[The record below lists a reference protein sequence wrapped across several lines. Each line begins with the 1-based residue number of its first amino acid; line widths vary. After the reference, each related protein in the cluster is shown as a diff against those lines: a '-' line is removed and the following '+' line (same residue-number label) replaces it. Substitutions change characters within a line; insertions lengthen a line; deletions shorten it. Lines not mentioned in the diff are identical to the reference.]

1 MLKQS
6 QTTQSENGQDEAP
19 RGKKPDLIA
28 YDVRDVEGRKEA
40 VWNSVGAVW
49 LHKDGKGADVLLHAI
64 PLSGRIVLRER
75 SEKNGSLITD
85 SAWPCYPK

>member
-6 QTTQSENGQDEAP
+6 QTTQSEKGQDEAS

-40 VWNSVGAVW
+40 IWNRVGAVW
-49 LHKDGKGADVLLHAI
+49 LHKDGKGADVLLHAV
-64 PLSGRIVLRER
+64 PLTGRIVLRER
-75 SEKNGSLITD
+75 SEKTD
-85 SAWPCYPK
+85 R

>member
-1 MLKQS
+1 MVQFETKQQEKTMFKHS
-6 QTTQSENGQDEAP
+6 QTTQSENGQDQAP

-49 LHKDGKGADVLLHAI
+49 LHKDGKGADVLLHAV

-75 SEKNGSLITD
+75 SDKTAS
-85 SAWPCYPK
+85 

>member
-1 MLKQS
+1 MVQFETKQQENTMLKQS
-6 QTTQSENGQDEAP
+6 QSTHSENGQDQAP

-49 LHKDGKGADVLLHAI
+49 LHKDGKGADVLLHAV

-75 SEKNGSLITD
+75 SDKPAS
-85 SAWPCYPK
+85 

>member
-40 VWNSVGAVW
+40 VWNTVGAVW
-49 LHKDGKGADVLLHAI
+49 LHKDGKGADVLLHAL
-64 PLSGRIVLRER
+64 PLTGRIVLRER
-75 SEKNGSLITD
+75 TEKTTS
-85 SAWPCYPK
+85 

>member
-6 QTTQSENGQDEAP
+6 HTTESEKGQQETP

-40 VWNSVGAVW
+40 VWNTVGAVW
-49 LHKDGKGADVLLHAI
+49 LHKDGKGADVLLHAL
-64 PLSGRIVLRER
+64 PLTGRIVLRER
-75 SEKNGSLITD
+75 TEKTTT
-85 SAWPCYPK
+85 

>member
-6 QTTQSENGQDEAP
+6 QTTQGEKGQDEAP

-28 YDVRDVEGRKEA
+28 YDVRDVDGRKEA
-40 VWNSVGAVW
+40 VWNTVGAVW

-64 PLSGRIVLRER
+64 PLTGRIVLRER
-75 SEKNGSLITD
+75 SDKTD
-85 SAWPCYPK
+85 R

>member
-6 QTTQSENGQDEAP
+6 QTTQSEKDQDEAP

-40 VWNSVGAVW
+40 VWNTVGAVW

-64 PLSGRIVLRER
+64 PLTGRIVLRER
-75 SEKNGSLITD
+75 SEKTD
-85 SAWPCYPK
+85 R

>member
-6 QTTQSENGQDEAP
+6 QTTQGEKGQDEAP

-40 VWNSVGAVW
+40 VWNTVGAVW
-49 LHKDGKGADVLLHAI
+49 LHKDGKGADVLLHAL
-64 PLSGRIVLRER
+64 PLTGRIVLRER
-75 SEKNGSLITD
+75 TEKTTT
-85 SAWPCYPK
+85 

>member
-40 VWNSVGAVW
+40 VWNTVGAVW
-49 LHKDGKGADVLLHAI
+49 LHKDGKGADVLLYAF
-64 PLSGRIVLRER
+64 PLTGRIVLRER
-75 SEKNGSLITD
+75 SEKTD
-85 SAWPCYPK
+85 R

>member
-6 QTTQSENGQDEAP
+6 QTTQIENGQDGAP

-40 VWNSVGAVW
+40 VWNTVGAVW

-75 SEKNGSLITD
+75 TEKTTS
-85 SAWPCYPK
+85 

>member
-1 MLKQS
+1 MFKQS
-6 QTTQSENGQDEAP
+6 QSTQSENGQPKASH
-19 RGKKPDLIA
+19 GKKPDLIA

-49 LHKDGKGADVLLHAI
+49 YHKDGKGADVLLHAV

-75 SEKNGSLITD
+75 NEKPTS
-85 SAWPCYPK
+85 

>member
-6 QTTQSENGQDEAP
+6 QTPQGEKGQDEAP

-28 YDVRDVEGRKEA
+28 YDVRDVDGRKEA
-40 VWNSVGAVW
+40 VWNTVGAVW

-75 SEKNGSLITD
+75 SEKTD
-85 SAWPCYPK
+85 R

>member
-6 QTTQSENGQDEAP
+6 QTPQGEKGQDEAP

-28 YDVRDVEGRKEA
+28 YDVRDVDGRKEA
-40 VWNSVGAVW
+40 VWNTVGAVW

-64 PLSGRIVLRER
+64 PLTGRIVLRER
-75 SEKNGSLITD
+75 SEKTD
-85 SAWPCYPK
+85 R

>member
-1 MLKQS
+1 MFKQS
-6 QTTQSENGQDEAP
+6 QSTQSENDQDQAP

-40 VWNSVGAVW
+40 VWNTVGAVW
-49 LHKDGKGADVLLHAI
+49 IHKDGKGADVLLHAV

-75 SEKNGSLITD
+75 SEKAGS
-85 SAWPCYPK
+85 

>member
-6 QTTQSENGQDEAP
+6 QTTQSEKGQEEAS

-28 YDVRDVEGRKEA
+28 YDVRDVESRKEA
-40 VWNSVGAVW
+40 VWNTVGAVW

-75 SEKNGSLITD
+75 TEKTTS
-85 SAWPCYPK
+85 

>member
-6 QTTQSENGQDEAP
+6 QTTKSEKGQEEAS

-40 VWNSVGAVW
+40 VWNAVGAVW

-75 SEKNGSLITD
+75 TEKTTS
-85 SAWPCYPK
+85 

>member
-6 QTTQSENGQDEAP
+6 QTTQGEKGQDEAP

-40 VWNSVGAVW
+40 VWNAVGAVW
-49 LHKDGKGADVLLHAI
+49 FHKDGKGADVLLHAI
-64 PLSGRIVLRER
+64 PLTGRIVLRER
-75 SEKNGSLITD
+75 SDKTD
-85 SAWPCYPK
+85 R